1 MLTFGRMTT
10 WKKTFICAFAAQ
22 TLSIVG
28 FSFAL
33 PFLPFFIRELGV
45 TDPAQ
50 QAFWAGVTLA
60 ATGVTLAAFAPIWGW
75 LADRYGRKSM
85 VIRSMFGGTVV
96 LILMSFAQSINQL
109 LIFRLL
115 QGALTGTVSASVALV
130 ASVTPP
136 RRSGFTLGMM
146 QAAVLL
152 GVAIGPLIGGIVADT
167 FGYRAAF
174 RAGALL
180 VFLGGLMVYYGAR
193 EPAPERATESE
204 RASQRA
210 KPRRMFSSTFLAA
223 VLILFAVRFSNTLV
237 NPAFPL
243 IVQDFVVSMQRLNSI
258 TGSIMAMAGLAGA
271 VSAAFLGHIGDRIGH
286 RRIVILCSVCAA
298 VTSAAHALAGSL
310 AALTVAHLLFGLSV
324 AGTMPAA
331 NTMIQRS
338 TDPRH
343 MGKAFGAASALGL
356 IGLALGPLLGG
367 FLAREYGLR
376 SPFLVAAGCQFTVAA
391 MVLLVSRIR
400 PERTGL
406 VPVSPA
412 VSPRSR
418 ATEPSG

>member
-1 MLTFGRMTT
+1 MTA
-10 WKKTFICAFAAQ
+10 WKRTFICAFAAQ

-75 LADRYGRKSM
+75 LADRYGRKAM
-85 VIRSMFGGTVV
+85 VVRSMFGGTVV
-96 LILMSFAQSINQL
+96 LMLMSYAQSIGQL
-109 LIFRLL
+109 LVFRLL

-130 ASVTPP
+130 ASVTPA
-136 RRSGFTLGMM
+136 RRSGFALGMM
-146 QAAVLL
+146 QSAVLL
-152 GVAIGPLIGGIVADT
+152 GVAIGPLIGGMVADT
-167 FGYRAAF
+167 FGYRPAF

-180 VFLGGLMVYYGAR
+180 VFLGGWLVYYGAR
-193 EPAPERATESE
+193 ESVPDRAAESG
-204 RASQRA
+204 RALPGPGR
-210 KPRRMFSSTFLAA
+210 RRMFSGTFMAA

-243 IVQDFVVSMQRLNSI
+243 IVQDFVESLQRLNSI

-271 VSAAFLGHIGDRIGH
+271 ISAALLGHIGDRIGH
-286 RRIVILCSVCAA
+286 RRIVIFCCVCAA
-298 VTSAAHALAGSL
+298 VTSAAHAVAGSL
-310 AALTVAHLLFGLSV
+310 GALAVAHVLFGLSV
-324 AGTMPAA
+324 SGTMPAA
-331 NTMIQRS
+331 NTMIQRA

-343 MGKAFGAASALGL
+343 MGKAFGAASALGI

-367 FLAREYGLR
+367 VLARGYGLR
-376 SPFLVAAGCQFTVAA
+376 SPFVVAAGCQLTVAA
-391 MVLLVSRIR
+391 LVMLLSRRR
-400 PERTGL
+400 PERTGI
-406 VPVSPA
+406 VPVNPA
-412 VSPRSR
+412 VSTRSR
-418 ATEPSG
+418 AAEPSG